1 MSEKSIKLRISKFV
15 LFLIVFVCLITLIA
29 VYYVIKPLQSQP
41 VYSIQVGEEI
51 VVFRAD
57 VNKAFQVPVYP
68 DEQALYRELMNPL
81 VKNITI
87 AFKPADETENPY
99 YSLQI
104 LELIPKLAYAYS
116 RLKYNPTF
124 SREPLI
130 VDSYENLPGKIQN
143 PIIAL
148 VHPIYS
154 NETAIRVDGHVVY
167 LKAKTHEDF
176 DLVTVK
182 LLLVALDAKQ
192 K

>member
-1 MSEKSIKLRISKFV
+1 MSKKSIKLKISKNV
-15 LFLIVFVCLITLIA
+15 LFVIVLVCLIALIA
-29 VYYVIKPLQSQP
+29 VYYAIKPVQLQP
-41 VYSIQVGEEI
+41 VYSVQVGEET

-68 DEQALYRELMNPL
+68 DEQSLYRELMNPL

-116 RLKYNPTF
+116 RLKYDPTF
-124 SREPLI
+124 GREPLI
-130 VDSYENLPGKIQN
+130 IDSYENLPGKIQN

-148 VHPIYS
+148 VHPVYS